1 MNEPVRKT
9 RFQYKSIMRQ
19 IMEWREA
26 YVLEYDSFPT
36 VITMDPETRL
46 ELEKYICAQQLLH
59 APFPT
64 KGSTE
69 DYIMGMLIE
78 VSDD

>member
-1 MNEPVRKT
+1 MKT

-19 IMEWREA
+19 IMEWRKA

-36 VITMDPETRL
+36 VITMDTETRL
-46 ELEKYICAQQLLH
+46 ELEKYVCAQRLTYGSMM
-59 APFPT
+59 PT
-64 KGSTE
+64 DNTQ

-78 VSDD
+78 VRDD

>member
-1 MNEPVRKT
+1 MKT
-9 RFQYKSIMRQ
+9 RFQYKGIMRQ

-36 VITMDPETRL
+36 VITMDSETRL
-46 ELEKYICAQQLLH
+46 ELERYVCGQHLTYGPM
-59 APFPT
+59 APSD
-64 KGSTE
+64 KTE

-78 VSDD
+78 VRDE